1 MNFVALFMSCFAML
15 ALVDRLI
22 GNRFGLGKELERG
35 FYLFGNMALSMLGM
49 IVISPL
55 LADLMSPL
63 FDFFANTLKLD
74 PSIIPASLFANDMGG
89 APLSTEVA
97 LDSKIGMF
105 NALVVSSMMGCT
117 ISFTIPYAINNV
129 DAKCHKEMLVGF
141 LCGIITIPIGC
152 FVAGLVSG
160 IHIVALLLNLL
171 PLFVFAL
178 IISIGLLLKPM
189 LCVKIFSIFGKII
202 NIIIMI
208 GLGLGILEF
217 LIGIRP
223 IKGLTDYKDAAMI
236 CVNAATVMSGAF
248 PFVFIL
254 SKILNKPMKK
264 LGAKFKINEVSAIGF
279 VTSLA
284 TSVTTFENM
293 KDMDNK
299 GIVFDSAFAISAAFT
314 FAGHL
319 AFTLAFDANYIFPVI
334 IGKLIAGVTS
344 LLVATLIYK
353 RVFKNQENS

>member
-1 MNFVALFMSCFAML
+1 MNFVAIFMSVFAII
-15 ALVDRLI
+15 ALVDRVI
-22 GNRFGLGKELERG
+22 GNKFGLGKELERG

-55 LADLMSPL
+55 LADLMAPL

-97 LDSKIGMF
+97 IDSKIGMF

-129 DAKCHKEMLVGF
+129 DKKCHKEMLVGF

-152 FVAGLVSG
+152 FVAGLVSK
-160 IHIVALLLNLL
+160 IPIIALLLNLL
-171 PLFVFAL
+171 PLFIFAL
-178 IISIGLLLKPM
+178 IISVGLLLKPM
-189 LCVKIFSIFGKII
+189 LCVKIFSIFGKVI
-202 NIIIMI
+202 NVIIMI

-217 LIGIRP
+217 LVGFRP
-223 IKGLTDYKDAAMI
+223 IKGLTDYKEAAMI
-236 CVNAATVMSGAF
+236 CVNAATVMSGSF
-248 PFVFIL
+248 PFIFIL
-254 SKILNKPMKK
+254 SKVLNKPMKK
-264 LGAKFKINEVSAIGF
+264 LGSKLKINEVSALGF
-279 VTSLA
+279 VSNLA

-293 KDMDNK
+293 KEMDKK
-299 GIVFDSAFAISAAFT
+299 GIVLNSAFAISAAFT

-319 AFTLAFDANYIFPVI
+319 AFTLAFDSNYIFPMIV
-334 IGKLIAGVTS
+334 GKLVAGITS
-344 LLVATLIYK
+344 LFVAALVYK
-353 RVFKNQENS
+353 RVFKEKENA